1 MESTPRSAGVH
12 VILMGCLGP
21 PLLWAGVVAVVV
33 GWLSGGV
40 PPLLGAAAPV
50 LLVISWLVGRVRVTD
65 AAEASGQRQYLS
77 TLVLLNFL
85 IVVAA
90 LILWW
95 AK

>member
-1 MESTPRSAGVH
+1 M
-12 VILMGCLGP
+12 
-21 PLLWAGVVAVVV
+21 V

-77 TLVLLNFL
+77 ALVLLNLL